1 MYANKGG
8 EKNMEKIISWF
19 NGMSV
24 ALFTGLILA
33 FLDVHVAHWY
43 LGTTV
48 AGISVYALSMY
59 LFEQLKKTEC

>member
-1 MYANKGG
+1 
-8 EKNMEKIISWF
+8 MEKLISWF
-19 NGMSV
+19 NATAI

-48 AGISVYALSMY
+48 AGISVYAVSMY
-59 LFEQLKKTEC
+59 IFNELKKTEC